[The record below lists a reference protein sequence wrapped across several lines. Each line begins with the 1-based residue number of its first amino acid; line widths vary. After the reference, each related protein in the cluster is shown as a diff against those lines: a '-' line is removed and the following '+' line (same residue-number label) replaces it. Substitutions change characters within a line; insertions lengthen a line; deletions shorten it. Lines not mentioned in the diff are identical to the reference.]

1 MIFVIITTEAW
12 TGLEQNDGDEE
23 VVSDDVD
30 VGNGDVG
37 DDDVGNGDIVDDDV
51 GNGDVGEEGNHVE
64 DEATVETNNGGN
76 DIIDGDKDTSGNG
89 DSDNDNDNHVS
100 WSQ

>member
-12 TGLEQNDGDEE
+12 TGLEQNDGDEK
-23 VVSDDVD
+23 VASDDV
-30 VGNGDVG
+30 DVG

-64 DEATVETNNGGN
+64 DEATVETNNGGD
-76 DIIDGDKDTSGNG
+76 DIIDTSDFVDTSEFVG
-89 DSDNDNDNHVS
+89 
-100 WSQ
+100 